1 MVVFGSKATEV
12 ATEVIQDKC
21 SNCGTQNSVRMTV
34 FQKYAHVFWIP
45 FFPIGKTGLT
55 QCSHC
60 KQVLEKKEFPGYLR
74 SSYEIL
80 KQKGKTPV
88 WTFSGIILLFAF
100 FILGGIVSKQREEKN
115 LLLIASPQ
123 AEDIFE
129 IKIEY
134 KQYTLY
140 KVEKID
146 GDTVFVL
153 LNDYETN
160 KRRGLKDLK
169 IRRDESFSGE
179 SIPILKPDLKMMLDE
194 GEIMDI
200 ERK

>member
-1 MVVFGSKATEV
+1 M
-12 ATEVIQDKC
+12 
-21 SNCGTQNSVRMTV
+21 
-34 FQKYAHVFWIP
+34 
-45 FFPIGKTGLT
+45 
-55 QCSHC
+55 
-60 KQVLEKKEFPGYLR
+60 
-74 SSYEIL
+74 
-80 KQKGKTPV
+80 
-88 WTFSGIILLFAF
+88 
-100 FILGGIVSKQREEKN
+100 SKQREEKN
-115 LLLIASPQ
+115 LMLIASPQ
-123 AEDIFE
+123 AGDIFE
-129 IKIEY
+129 IKIDY

-160 KRRGLKDLK
+160 KKRGLKDIK

-179 SIPILKPDLKMMLDE
+179 SIPILKADLKMMLDD

>member
-12 ATEVIQDKC
+12 ATEIVQDKC

-60 KQVLEKKEFPGYLR
+60 KQVLEKKEFPVYLR

-88 WTFSGIILLFAF
+88 WTFSGIILLFVF

-115 LLLIASPQ
+115 LILISSPQ
-123 AEDIFE
+123 AGDIYE
-129 IKIEY
+129 IKIDY
-134 KQYTLY
+134 KQYTLN

-146 GDTVFVL
+146 GDTVFVI
-153 LNDYETN
+153 LNEYETN
-160 KRRGLKDLK
+160 KRRGLSDFK
-169 IRRDESFSGE
+169 IRRDESFSGVTF
-179 SIPILKPDLKMMLDE
+179 PILKTDLKMMLDE

>member
-60 KQVLEKKEFPGYLR
+60 KQVLEKKEFPVYLR
-74 SSYEIL
+74 SNYETL
-80 KQKGKTPV
+80 KLKGKTPV
-88 WTFSGIILLFAF
+88 WTFSGIILFIAF
-100 FILGGIVSKQREEKN
+100 FIFGGIMSKQREEKN
-115 LLLIASPQ
+115 LMLIASPQ
-123 AEDIFE
+123 AGDIFE
-129 IKIEY
+129 IKIDY

>member
-12 ATEVIQDKC
+12 ATETIQDKC
-21 SNCGTQNSVRMTV
+21 ANCGTQNSVQMTV

-60 KQVLEKKEFPGYLR
+60 KQVLEKKEFPVYLR
-74 SSYEIL
+74 SNYEIL

-88 WTFSGIILLFAF
+88 WTFSGIILLFFF

-115 LLLIASPQ
+115 LMLIASPQ
-123 AEDIFE
+123 AGDIYE
-129 IKIEY
+129 IKIDY

-140 KVEKID
+140 KVENIE

-153 LNDYETN
+153 LNEYETN
-160 KRRGLKDLK
+160 KRRGLSDSK

-179 SIPILKPDLKMMLDE
+179 TFPILKTDLKMMVED

>member
-12 ATEVIQDKC
+12 ATETIQDKC
-21 SNCGTQNSVRMTV
+21 ANCGTQNSVQMTV

-60 KQVLEKKEFPGYLR
+60 KQVLEKKEFPVYLR
-74 SSYEIL
+74 SNYEIL

-88 WTFSGIILLFAF
+88 WSFSGIILLFFF

-115 LLLIASPQ
+115 LILIASPK
-123 AEDIFE
+123 AGDIYE
-129 IKIEY
+129 IKIDY

-153 LNDYETN
+153 LNEYETN
-160 KRRGLKDLK
+160 KRRGLSDFK

-179 SIPILKPDLKMMLDE
+179 TFPILKTDLKMMLDE